1 MTASIRTLGTFT
13 IGLAALATIPATP
26 LATPINASA
35 AFDGSAARRCAISTI
50 TQCDGTGLWQRHTG
64 SWRPDLPSLLRVNV
78 GQWLITDGQDSGRKT
93 EMTSAARLDGRVIV
107 YVDEHGRGRV
117 ATIAEVTGQMSADG
131 PTSPVCGA
139 CPSP

>member
-1 MTASIRTLGTFT
+1 MTGSVRTLGTFT

-26 LATPINASA
+26 LSTPINASA
-35 AFDGSAARRCAISTI
+35 AFDASA
-50 TQCDGTGLWQRHTG
+50 G
-64 SWRPDLPSLLRVNV
+64 SWRPDLPSLLRFNV

-139 CPSP
+139 CPSPRSR